1 LGLEIS
7 NNLWKRKKVSY
18 ALWARQ
24 ERAHIEPGQF
34 KEIDKYNKI
43 YASFEYSII
52 YRLYQTY
59 KNVK

>member
-1 LGLEIS
+1 MEEEKSLLCTMGQ
-7 NNLWKRKKVSY
+7 
-18 ALWARQ
+18 A